1 MNTLAR
7 IRKLKNAFYNLHQMM
22 IEAEQ
27 KCLELERE
35 KKETYLDDE
44 FKDEFSQ
51 LKFDLKVL
59 LDFISWVNEE
69 WKEKD

>member
-7 IRKLKNAFYNLHQMM
+7 IRKLKNAFYNLNQKM
-22 IEAEQ
+22 IEYEQ

-35 KKETYLDDE
+35 KKEMYLDEE
-44 FKDEFSQ
+44 FKDEFGQ

-69 WKEKD
+69 WTKD

>member
-7 IRKLKNAFYNLHQMM
+7 IRKLKNAFYNLNQKM
-22 IEAEQ
+22 IESEQ

-35 KKETYLDDE
+35 KKETYLDEE
-44 FKDEFSQ
+44 FKDEFNQ

-59 LDFISWVNEE
+59 LDFISWVNEK
-69 WKEKD
+69 WY